1 MAWTI
6 AGGTALVGGALTAS
20 PVHIDGDRI
29 AEEPAS
35 GARTLDA
42 AGMLV
47 LPGIVDIHGDG
58 FERQV
63 MPRPGV
69 GFSLDIALHETD
81 RQLVANGITTAFH
94 GLTISWEPGLRS
106 LESAERF
113 VAGHARLRPQ
123 LACDTH
129 LHFRW
134 ETFALDAIDAVCGW
148 LETTPGAILAFNDH
162 TTGSVEQAG
171 AARRVGPW
179 AQRAGLSIDAYRDL
193 LDRVWQ
199 RRDGVPDA
207 IAAVAGRARAA
218 GATLLAHDEATPAA
232 RRDFRA
238 LGARSS
244 EFPLTVETAQEARA
258 AGEHVILGAPNVLR
272 GGSHTGAMNAA
283 DAVADGLC
291 SVLTSDYYYP
301 APMLAAF
308 QLAADGRCALSDAW
322 ALVSANPA
330 IAAGLAD
337 RGVLAPGR
345 RADVV
350 VVDKSGPGLP
360 AVRASFVGGR
370 KVYEA

>member
-69 GFSLDIALHETD
+69 DFSLDIALHETD

-134 ETFALDAIDAVCGW
+134 ETFALDAINAVCGW

-272 GGSHTGAMNAA
+272 GGSHTGAINAA

-308 QLAADGRCALSDAW
+308 QLAADGRCDLSDAW

-350 VVDKSGPGLP
+350 VVDKSGLGLP